1 MAYQINLTGK
11 EIDERLQNVGTA
23 KDAAAA
29 DGTLYARIRKN
40 VDDIDE
46 LRDAVGHIDSAQTAT
61 GKTVTQHT
69 ADISALQKAVGD
81 NVRIEALDNGD
92 ASASFVAGRNLKVN
106 GWEFYWKDVW
116 EESEPSAIKHIES
129 AGVNAAINEIKGT
142 GVDVSAFTFPTTKD
156 EFIAYLKTITFD
168 FSNRPNQVS
177 GYGSVTYGIMNKN
190 AGTTTIV
197 EGMRNA
203 VPDKIHRS
211 HIEGQ
216 YMTFPDVEYALDCH
230 VEGQDCNI
238 VGYALICHL
247 EGNGS
252 AVVHSMG
259 KNVGF
264 FEEACACHVEGGG
277 GVAGGAY
284 SHVEGDGCAA
294 LNTGAHCEG
303 KGFYKNSVTDWKK
316 RTYKDNDYLKDLWK
330 KILFGKTDTSGYT
343 YKFSAAIGLAS
354 HVEGMG
360 NIAPEA
366 YATLEGLDTG
376 ATASFVNG
384 ANHAEGAGNL
394 AGAAASHAEGI
405 RNEIGN
411 NAYASHAEGIKNTTQ
426 NRAEHA
432 SGQYNKSN
440 KASDTFGDAGN
451 TLFSVGCGTSDADRK
466 NAFEVMQDGTCKY
479 YDVATG
485 EQIDVGV
492 AKELSKPFDL
502 TIGSITKKVD
512 GKSAVSFNYDEIVR
526 SMLLFIDTNNNT
538 IQFEESQDLTV
549 DDPMDYQSYS
559 IKFVVVVTAGDKFDE
574 SFVLN
579 PTVHYNNDDNNNIL
593 LNLTGVGRIN
603 NRMVK
608 IFAEFKSIYD
618 ANKSKYSLKIT
629 SEKFKITQFENYEL
643 VLSDLTE
650 IDTTNSILPTT
661 KAGWIALRNEP
672 DLPIILKLPIGTY
685 KCVGVTETS
694 GVYHFEFI
702 LNNQDAQSQFGVYKL
717 IVDTTPDA
725 ITQTVEYIDRMPK
738 QQTATSTVNA
748 FNGALIQKL
757 STESTEA
764 DIRKAFTEV
773 NTKTVLFPTP
783 GSVIAKLDGG
793 NRGIV
798 VSLSEPNA
806 TTLGRSIVVY
816 YGDGTYTIVVKN
828 DFTKVLVPW
837 RKDSSLRDL
846 YISAGAVYNEATG
859 FYELNGLTDITEA
872 EMKKIYKYAG
882 TPQVRASHA
891 YSQIRTN
898 FPSPGYYNGSI
909 YDGMFYASKIEVI
922 NLGYKQIQP
931 PTILEPYVN
940 LDGQNAF
947 YLCKNL
953 RIIYGR
959 IEKYRTIND
968 WGLTFGECAELEEVR
983 IYRLGTNIKFSWS
996 PNLSKESVLYMIT
1009 NANPPSGAA
1018 AGSIAITL
1026 HPTAYAR
1033 LKDDADIVAALEAKE
1048 GIVTLVSA

>member
-1 MAYQINLTGK
+1 MAEKKLQVDSPISIVDKGTPSTTNLPKGSIALEK
-11 EIDERLQNVGTA
+11 DKNNNLKIYGNVG
-23 KDAAAA
+23 
-29 DGTLYARIRKN
+29 N
-40 VDDIDE
+40 EVVD
-46 LRDAVGHIDSAQTAT
+46 
-61 GKTVTQHT
+61 
-69 ADISALQKAVGD
+69 
-81 NVRIEALDNGD
+81 IERVDALDNGD

-116 EESEPSAIKHIES
+116 EESETSAIKHIES

-142 GVDVSAFTFPTTKD
+142 GTDVSAFTFPTTKD

-264 FEEACACHVEGGG
+264 FEEACACHVEGGD

-294 LNTGAHCEG
+294 LKTGAHCEG

-316 RTYKDNDYLKDLWK
+316 RTDKDNDYLKDLWK

-394 AGAAASHAEGI
+394 AGAAASHAEGL

-440 KASDTFGDAGN
+440 KATDTFGDAGN

-479 YDVATG
+479 LDVATG

-492 AKELSKPFDL
+492 AKELSTPFNL
-502 TIGSITKKVD
+502 AIGSTTKKVD
-512 GKSAVSFNYDEIVR
+512 GKSAVTFTAEEI
-526 SMLLFIDTNNNT
+526 T
-538 IQFEESQDLTV
+538 
-549 DDPMDYQSYS
+549 
-559 IKFVVVVTAGDKFDE
+559 DKFNG
-574 SFVLN
+574 VL
-579 PTVHYNNDDNNNIL
+579 I
-593 LNLTGVGRIN
+593 LNLT
-603 NRMVK
+603 
-608 IFAEFKSIYD
+608 
-618 ANKSKYSLKIT
+618 
-629 SEKFKITQFENYEL
+629 
-643 VLSDLTE
+643 
-650 IDTTNSILPTT
+650 
-661 KAGWIALRNEP
+661 
-672 DLPIILKLPIGTY
+672 
-685 KCVGVTETS
+685 
-694 GVYHFEFI
+694 
-702 LNNQDAQSQFGVYKL
+702 
-717 IVDTTPDA
+717 
-725 ITQTVEYIDRMPK
+725 
-738 QQTATSTVNA
+738 TA
-748 FNGALIQKL
+748 
-757 STESTEA
+757 STEA
-764 DIRKAFTEV
+764 EIRKAFTSV

-783 GSVIAKLDGG
+783 GSVITKLNG
-793 NRGIV
+793 NNKGIV
-798 VSLSEPNA
+798 VSLSEPDA

-837 RKDSSLRDL
+837 RKDSSLRAL
-846 YISAGAVYNEATG
+846 YISAGAKYNEATG
-859 FYELNGLTDITEA
+859 FYELNGLTDITE
-872 EMKKIYKYAG
+872 EQMRVIWQENLSGWYLKG
-882 TPQVRASHA
+882 
-891 YSQIRTN
+891 RTN
-898 FPSPGYYNGSI
+898 LTRNIEAKGNAGGYNGGIDICNMCYSNNNI
-909 YDGMFYASKIEVI
+909 
-922 NLGYKQIQP
+922 
-931 PTILEPYVN
+931 TIFNFGSSPFARYLDNVFSGCTKLETI
-940 LDGQNAF
+940 DTRF
-947 YLCKNL
+947 
-953 RIIYGR
+953 RIIPYGGSVGPNIFR
-959 IEKYRTIND
+959 NCSALK
-968 WGLTFGECAELEEVR
+968 EVR
-983 IYRLGTNIKFSWS
+983 FDMRYLKLSTNVNFPASSLI
-996 PNLSKESVLYMIT
+996 SKDSVLSVIKT
-1009 NANPPSGAA
+1009 TKTD
-1018 AGSIAITL
+1018 GSVKPL
-1026 HPTAYAR
+1026 VVVGLNESAYNR
-1033 LKDDADIVAALEAKE
+1033 LKDDTDIIAALTEKN
-1048 GIVTLVSA
+1048 GFVTLIQI